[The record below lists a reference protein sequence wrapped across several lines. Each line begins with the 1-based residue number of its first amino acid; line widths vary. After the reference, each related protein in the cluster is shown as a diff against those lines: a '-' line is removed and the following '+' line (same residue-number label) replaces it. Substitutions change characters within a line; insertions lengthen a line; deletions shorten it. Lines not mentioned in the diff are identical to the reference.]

1 VSLLNR
7 WRTST
12 LATLDLFLLV
22 GGFGIYLKGALLGE
36 QWGAVARFLGK
47 NSPQELSLLERLGF
61 LGDDIVLNLLVV
73 PLVATA
79 LLRFVS
85 VRYRVTAAVLISAA
99 LSLLYYIELRAQKE
113 VGQYISRDVLADLF
127 GWSVG
132 HPGMIRDYVSP
143 LSLVKLALLLSAIL
157 AIGLVAR
164 LAHVAKQQRRPDVG
178 YRYRSLL
185 QTPVAVLLPAA
196 ALLAVNSL
204 ANRLPASPMNES
216 AVSRAFVALTTTH
229 DDTYSQKFKT
239 FEETLDASRA
249 QTRTA
254 RFDATHSL
262 VGGERGAD
270 LLIFMMET
278 GPAQVLDLAR
288 VGSSLPGTGPLYDRA
303 LVAVRHYTTHP
314 YSSDAMYSIL
324 SGLYPQGRRRLLRG
338 TRGRVNGL
346 MTALQADVPV
356 RRVYVPSLYNIEL
369 DARMYTTFGADT
381 LYVSDRQPTD
391 PLREVA
397 DRRAHE
403 LMQSFE
409 ASGSLGTPRTADR
422 FRRRLRGD
430 LQALERVKADI
441 TAAVNAGQRYSV
453 LFFPEIGH
461 APWQPVHGERS
472 LRESGRS
479 LMLLQDAWLKELTD
493 TVRSLGRLDQTVIAV
508 TADHGIRTRAEDPSL
523 PVGRI
528 SDYMFR
534 VPLLVYAP
542 QALKKTVVITTP
554 TSHVDFAPTL
564 AALLGRSD
572 SVSQMQGVPIWQ
584 RTPQDRLYLLASAYG
599 GADGFVQDG
608 VYFMRQSMS
617 GAVYRNSEL
626 SFDDS
631 SQVPTGDPAIKTTAD
646 ALADE
651 MELQQALVTRLL
663 RDTRP

>member
-1 VSLLNR
+1 VSFLNT

-22 GGFGIYLKGALLGE
+22 GGLGIYVKGALLGG

-61 LGDDIVLNLLVV
+61 LTNDIVLNLLVV

-79 LLRFVS
+79 LLRFLF
-85 VRYRVTAAVLISAA
+85 VRYRVTAAVLISVA

-113 VGQYISRDVLADLF
+113 VGQYISRDVLTDLI

-132 HPGMIRDYVSP
+132 HPGMIGDYVSP
-143 LSLVKLALLLSAIL
+143 LSVVKLALLLSAIL
-157 AIGLVAR
+157 AIGLMAR
-164 LAHVAKQQRRPDVG
+164 LARIAKQQRRPGVG

-185 QTPVAVLLPAA
+185 QAPVAVVLPAA
-196 ALLAVNSL
+196 ALLSVIGL
-204 ANRLPASPMNES
+204 GNRLPDSPMNES
-216 AVSRAFVALTTTH
+216 AVGRAFVALTGTP
-229 DDTYSQKFKT
+229 DDTQSHKFKT
-239 FEETLDASRA
+239 FQETLEASHA
-249 QTRTA
+249 QTYTT
-254 RFDATHSL
+254 RFDAMHSL

-288 VGSSLPGTGPLYDRA
+288 VGPSLPGTGPLYDRA
-303 LVAVRHYTTHP
+303 LVATSHYTTHP

-338 TRGRVNGL
+338 TRGPVNGL
-346 MTALQADVPV
+346 MTALQPDVPV

-369 DARMYTTFGADT
+369 DERMYTRFGAET

-397 DRRAHE
+397 DRRANE
-403 LMQSFE
+403 LMLSLQT
-409 ASGSLGTPRTADR
+409 SGNLGSRTADR

-430 LQALERVKADI
+430 LQALERVKEDI
-441 TAAVNAGQRYSV
+441 TAAVKAGHRYAV

-461 APWQPVHGERS
+461 APWQPLHGERS
-472 LRESGRS
+472 LRESGRR
-479 LMLLQDAWLKELTD
+479 LMLLQDLWLKELTD
-493 TVRSLGRLDQTVIAV
+493 TVHSLGRLDQTVIAV
-508 TADHGIRTRAEDPSL
+508 TADHGIRTRAEDPAL
-523 PVGRI
+523 PVGRL

-534 VPLLVYAP
+534 VPLLIYAP
-542 QALKKTVVITTP
+542 QTLTKTVVITTP
-554 TSHVDFAPTL
+554 TSHIDFAPTL
-564 AALLGRSD
+564 AALFGRSD

-584 RTPQDRLYLLASAYG
+584 RTRQDRLYLLASAYG

-608 VYFMRQSMS
+608 VYYMRQSMS
-617 GAVYRNSEL
+617 GAVYRNGEL

-631 SQVPTGDPAIKTTAD
+631 SQVPAGDPDIERTAD
-646 ALADE
+646 ALEDE
-651 MELQQALVTRLL
+651 MQLQQALVSWLL
-663 RDTRP
+663 REARP